1 MDDDLWLERN
11 NARKTSVLSPLV
23 PSPVH
28 TAVHDST
35 AHRCLHF
42 ISHNTPLSIQCRAMH
57 IKPHCTLLL
66 RHFAAQ
72 RIPPGARWI
81 ELHGCHFMPRVFA
94 FLTLL
99 LPSHTPTCHSNL
111 YRLD

>member
-35 AHRCLHF
+35 AHRL
-42 ISHNTPLSIQCRAMH
+42 IDVYLSKRCI
-57 IKPHCTLLL
+57 
-66 RHFAAQ
+66 
-72 RIPPGARWI
+72 
-81 ELHGCHFMPRVFA
+81 
-94 FLTLL
+94 LTHRKL
-99 LPSHTPTCHSNL
+99 
-111 YRLD
+111 